1 MQFKTQNDYVENQ
14 LHVSTNKDDIIVLKD
29 ENKISVSSL
38 RMYFRAFQSLE
49 AADWKEARPNAEL
62 VLEIHNWRWIEGRVL
77 YCTWQ
82 DLAAAGDPSKE
93 VIERPRMVL

>member
-49 AADWKEARPNAEL
+49 AAD
-62 VLEIHNWRWIEGRVL
+62 
-77 YCTWQ
+77 
-82 DLAAAGDPSKE
+82 
-93 VIERPRMVL
+93 